1 MRKFLSKSGSGGMRA
16 CLLTACALCVAAC
29 ASIAPNVPY
38 PAFIQADD
46 LPDTFLAGLPG
57 ARAKQLGGDAQS
69 ARSSIRLLLPASWDF
84 GTGAAPDKSIE
95 IFVLQGEVEL
105 AGVTLRPGA
114 YAYIPAGYMGA
125 SLRTRN
131 GAELL
136 YFLNDANEREIIQ
149 TPLITGIE
157 SSRWQPLSD
166 DPMDLGVSEMELR
179 SDPGSGARTWLL
191 KVEPSAVQRWQAYS
205 AEVEGYLISGDYQH
219 SECIDG
225 EPVTG
230 NYLNSGYFLRPGGA
244 VHGGPDARS
253 RVTSIWFLRSLGPGE
268 RQLAD
273 GCTPPE

>member
-1 MRKFLSKSGSGGMRA
+1 VRKCLSKKVFSGMRT
-16 CLLTACALCVAAC
+16 CLLMASVLCLAAC

-38 PAFIQADD
+38 PAYVQADD

-95 IFVLQGEVEL
+95 IFVLQGQVEL
-105 AGVTLRPGA
+105 AGVMLGPGA

-125 SLRTRN
+125 TLRTQN

-136 YFLNDANEREIIQ
+136 YFLNDKNDREIIQ

-157 SSRWQPLSD
+157 SSRWQALSD

-191 KVEPSAVQRWQAYS
+191 KVEPAAVQRWQAYS

-225 EPVTG
+225 Q
-230 NYLNSGYFLRPGGA
+230 SAPG
-244 VHGGPDARS
+244 H
-253 RVTSIWFLRSLGPGE
+253 
-268 RQLAD
+268 
-273 GCTPPE
+273 